1 MFAEAGLTLSCS
13 FSEQP
18 VLSFSAGALRAMWQ
32 AETCRFQDGHRGW
45 GPWHQFRFARSS
57 SKPFSPFCS
66 RCHVIVC
73 VHRPCQVTFSRRAMT
88 SPESSTPIRRLLR
101 DRWSTA
107 RVMSLKLQLLR
118 VRCVGISLC
127 LCFSHFFVAAG
138 GFHQFFSH
146 LAETTDTLVDLGGL
160 DAQSSPH
167 PPPLQT
173 CPYIADPAVSAIPM
187 LPPPPK
193 RAAGSLSS
201 QSSSPSHPS
210 TDKTSTVLSLLDD
223 ELLSLGRVSGSFFLF
238 VLFFG

>member
-127 LCFSHFFVAAG
+127 LFFLSLFCCCRWVSSVFVSFSRDHRHTGWPRRPRCSKLSTPHSLADIPIHRRPRRFCNPDVA
-138 GFHQFFSH
+138 
-146 LAETTDTLVDLGGL
+146 
-160 DAQSSPH
+160 SSP
-167 PPPLQT
+167 QT
-173 CPYIADPAVSAIPM
+173 GRRLPQQSEQQPESPVYRQDLHRTLPAWRWAAVSW
-187 LPPPPK
+187 
-193 RAAGSLSS
+193 
-201 QSSSPSHPS
+201 
-210 TDKTSTVLSLLDD
+210 
-223 ELLSLGRVSGSFFLF
+223 
-238 VLFFG
+238 